1 MVVVQGH
8 IAQQRLLQILS
19 AAEPVRLQNISI
31 TGPHRIQGAQVRGN
45 TDREPGWRGLLRLE
59 KDPASDH
66 SAQPEA
72 FLKRIASAL
81 CRTS

>member
-45 TDREPGWRGLLRLE
+45 TDQESGLRGLPRLE
-59 KDPASDH
+59 KDLALDH

-72 FLKRIASAL
+72 FWDRIASVL
-81 CRTS
+81 CRKS